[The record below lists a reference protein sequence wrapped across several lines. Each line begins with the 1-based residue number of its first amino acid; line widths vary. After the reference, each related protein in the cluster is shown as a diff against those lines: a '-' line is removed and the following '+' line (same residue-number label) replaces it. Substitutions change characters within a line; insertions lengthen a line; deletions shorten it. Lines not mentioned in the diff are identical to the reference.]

1 MTGYPQ
7 FNYPLFDATAETLR
21 ARGYQVISPAEMDDP
36 ATREMALKSKDGA
49 PGSGTTKNET
59 WADFLMRDVK
69 LVADGVTGIVFLPN
83 WQHSRGARLEAFVG
97 LLCGKDFA
105 TTFSGR
111 EVQYRTDDYV
121 RDMLKD
127 NMP

>member
-1 MTGYPQ
+1 MTGIPQ
-7 FNYPLFDATAETLR
+7 NNYPLFDLTADTLR
-21 ARGYQVISPAEMDDP
+21 ARGYQVVSPSEMDDP
-36 ATREMALKSKDGA
+36 AVRKAAIKDES
-49 PGSGTTKNET
+49 GSGTYFGET
-59 WADFLMRDVK
+59 WADVLIRDLK
-69 LVADGVTGIVFLPN
+69 IVADRATGIVFLPN
-83 WQHSRGARLEAFVG
+83 WQHSRGARLEAFMA

-111 EVQYRTDDYV
+111 EVQHRTDDYV